1 MWLVIRCF
9 MPRVPTYLTVP
20 AAKQETLDMLELQI
34 QLFWEVDEV
43 IIIQLRTH
51 LVFWLPLMGTA
62 SRDRHDSCRKACI
75 STSTSRLRLG
85 YGRLPS
91 PSLARFASSLQ
102 TTCSRR
108 ILKIG

>member
-1 MWLVIRCF
+1 MVIRCF

-51 LVFWLPLMGTA
+51 LVFWLPLMGSWEPPAGIVTIRA
-62 SRDRHDSCRKACI
+62 ARHVFRPRRPGSAWGVAIYHPRIWPA
-75 STSTSRLRLG
+75 
-85 YGRLPS
+85 
-91 PSLARFASSLQ
+91 SLAHCRQPAL
-102 TTCSRR
+102 
-108 ILKIG
+108 